1 MFIRVPNEK
10 SSINSQKS
18 WLKWIQKGINLENDF
33 ANTYHTWRKT
43 RKTVMLSSKFHLT
56 SKTSINHS
64 ILAVNGKHQPFPIF
78 CHHHKPKQT
87 TTTTPWPVRLAYHS
101 NPNISALDE
110 SALRVAW
117 HRIQLQKHLEHLEA
131 KNWCFGSMFLL
142 SQRLA
147 FFMWTSGVFWGL
159 QYISKKWSTSS
170 RLTGG
175 YKDDIRRS
183 RKK

>member
-1 MFIRVPNEK
+1 MDRKGNQFVKRFCQHLPHLKKDEK
-10 SSINSQKS
+10 
-18 WLKWIQKGINLENDF
+18 
-33 ANTYHTWRKT
+33 
-43 RKTVMLSSKFHLT
+43 KTVMLSSKFHHT
-56 SKTSINHS
+56 SKTSKKHS
-64 ILAVNGKHQPFPIF
+64 ILAVNGKHQPGPIF
-78 CHHHKPKQT
+78 CHHHKPKQ

-147 FFMWTSGVFWGL
+147 FFMWTSGVFWVCYTSPKSDRL
-159 QYISKKWSTSS
+159 LHDSPEATKMISDEADKK
-170 RLTGG
+170 
-175 YKDDIRRS
+175 
-183 RKK
+183 